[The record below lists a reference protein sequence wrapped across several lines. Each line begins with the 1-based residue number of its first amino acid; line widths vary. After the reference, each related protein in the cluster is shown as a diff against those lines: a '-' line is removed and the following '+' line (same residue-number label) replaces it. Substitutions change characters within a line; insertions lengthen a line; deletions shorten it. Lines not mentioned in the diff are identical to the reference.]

1 MASTSAGTALSSA
14 HRRSQAALTARTIR
28 RLGATWRLLD
38 PRKVDATAP
47 QWLDATLPVLEVAHR
62 ESQTLATAYATRF
75 RAVELA
81 GQPGVGRI
89 PVIELVPFDTA
100 SARRGLVIEG
110 PARIKRATARGLDI
124 QEAYRTAFAVS
135 SAEATMKASE
145 GAREYLTTLSERDRW
160 ARGYRRICS
169 AKPCAFCA
177 MLSSREYFGMP
188 TVGFKV
194 HPNCHCYP
202 ELIYGS
208 PTATRQSREF
218 AAQWSEATEGVPSR
232 DQLNAFRRH
241 LAAQRS

>member
-1 MASTSAGTALSSA
+1 M
-14 HRRSQAALTARTIR
+14 
-28 RLGATWRLLD
+28 
-38 PRKVDATAP
+38 VDATAP

-62 ESQTLATAYATRF
+62 ESRSLAAAYAARF
-75 RAVELA
+75 RSVELA

-89 PVIELVPFDTA
+89 PAIESIPFDTA

-110 PARIKRATARGLDI
+110 PARIKRATARGLDL
-124 QEAYRTAFAVS
+124 QEAYRAAFAVS
-135 SAEATMKASE
+135 SAEAAMKASE
-145 GAREYLTTLSERDRW
+145 GGRGYLTSLSERDRW

-202 ELIYGS
+202 EPIYGS
-208 PTATRQSREF
+208 STATRQSREF